1 MLGYKTVD
9 VTENDTGD
17 ALFSEVLSIPLI
29 MRGEPSTLLWNER
42 YTPSPAPFGGR
53 SLSEAIGLPTL
64 ISSGKPS
71 GPGFHGTIFGRIG
84 LPELWK

>member
-29 MRGEPSTLLWNER
+29 MRGEPSTPLM
-42 YTPSPAPFGGR
+42 TPRKVTFTPAFGGR
-53 SLSEAIGLPTL
+53 TLCEVLGLPT
-64 ISSGKPS
+64 ITASKSDHKPMK
-71 GPGFHGTIFGRIG
+71 HGTTFGG
-84 LPELWK
+84 FLPEIWR